1 MKLKTTVIA
10 SAMFFS
16 FTSLLPAQAA
26 QELTPEQAEQ
36 YQPFERIAVTGR
48 FNAIYEAAA
57 AVSRKADKMG
67 ADAFYIQSL
76 DDLNNNGNMRV
87 VADVYH
93 RDAPPA
99 EEKGYRQFRGVNE
112 LPEKDAIGLQ
122 PFDTVTVS
130 GFFANSPDLND
141 AIAKEA
147 VKKDA
152 ASFFIVRNIFTN
164 DGGNQLVTAYVYK
177 ADAPKRVLQTE
188 EALIPADSDAGRAAL
203 AAGGEAAKQVEIP
216 GVASSTDTAGNN
228 VGRFF
233 ETQSSRSGRYT
244 VTLPDGTQV
253 QELNKASAAVMA
265 PFDSVTFT
273 GYYTTSPEVSYQ
285 VAKRAAAKGAKYYH
299 ITRQWQSS
307 GGNVTISADLFK

>member
-1 MKLKTTVIA
+1 
-10 SAMFFS
+10 
-16 FTSLLPAQAA
+16 
-26 QELTPEQAEQ
+26 
-36 YQPFERIAVTGR
+36 
-48 FNAIYEAAA
+48 
-57 AVSRKADKMG
+57 
-67 ADAFYIQSL
+67 
-76 DDLNNNGNMRV
+76 
-87 VADVYH
+87 
-93 RDAPPA
+93 
-99 EEKGYRQFRGVNE
+99 
-112 LPEKDAIGLQ
+112 
-122 PFDTVTVS
+122 
-130 GFFANSPDLND
+130 